1 MASATVTSK
10 GQITIPV
17 EVRLEM
23 GLDAGDRIEF
33 VRNGRT
39 GHYEMIPANVSIRS
53 LKGILP
59 KRGKPL
65 SIREM
70 NELIRERRANAG

>member
-1 MASATVTSK
+1 MPAATITSK
-10 GQITIPV
+10 GQITIPA
-17 EVRLEM
+17 EIRAEL
-23 GLDAGDRIEF
+23 GIDAGDRVEF
-33 VRNGRT
+33 VRNGKS
-39 GHYEMIPANVSIRS
+39 GHYEMIPANVSIQS

-70 NELIRERRANAG
+70 NKVIRERRASAG

>member
-1 MASATVTSK
+1 MAAATVTSK

-17 EVRLEM
+17 ELRAELGLEK
-23 GLDAGDRIEF
+23 GDRVEF
-33 VRNGRT
+33 VRNGKT
-39 GHYEMIPANVSIRS
+39 GHYEMIPATVSIQS

-70 NELIRERRANAG
+70 NKVIRERRANAG

>member
-1 MASATVTSK
+1 MPTATMTSK

-17 EVRLEM
+17 EVRVEM
-23 GLDAGDRIEF
+23 GIDAGDRIEF
-33 VRNGRT
+33 VRNERT
-39 GHYEMIPANVSIRS
+39 GHYEMIPANISIQS

-59 KRGKPL
+59 KRGKPV

-70 NELIRERRANAG
+70 NKVIRERRSAAG

>member
-1 MASATVTSK
+1 MPRATVTSK

-23 GLDAGDRIEF
+23 GIDSGDRIEF
-33 VRNGRT
+33 VRNGKT
-39 GHYEMIPANVSIRS
+39 GRYEMIPANVSIRS

-70 NELIRERRANAG
+70 NKVIRERRASAG